1 MKYCGCFSAKE
12 PLFYKGTKGGETVKL
27 VLNNRDPIYLQVVTY
42 FKQQLATGQLSGG
55 QEIPSRR
62 ELGVML
68 NINPNTVQKAYK
80 EMEDQKLIMTER
92 NFPSKITN
100 DQSILQN
107 VRKEL
112 IHEATAQYIKAMKEI
127 AIPVEEVIEA
137 VKEVYQKDS

>member
-1 MKYCGCFSAKE
+1 MDFI
-12 PLFYKGTKGGETVKL
+12 
-27 VLNNRDPIYLQVVTY
+27 LNNRDPIYLQVVTY
-42 FKQQLATGQLSGG
+42 FKQQLATGQLSAG

-62 ELGVML
+62 ELAVLL

-80 EMEDQKLIMTER
+80 EMEDQNLIMTER

-112 IHEATAQYIKAMKEI
+112 IQDATVQYIKAMKQI
-127 AIPVEEVIEA
+127 AIPVEEVIDV
-137 VKEVYQKDS
+137 VKEVYEKES

>member
-1 MKYCGCFSAKE
+1 MKI
-12 PLFYKGTKGGETVKL
+12 

-42 FKQQLATGQLSGG
+42 FKQQIATGQLSEG

-62 ELGVML
+62 ELAVML

-80 EMEDQKLIMTER
+80 EMEDQRLIMTER

-112 IHEATAQYIKAMKEI
+112 IHDATAQYIKAMKQI
-127 AIPVEEVIEA
+127 AIPVEEVIEV
-137 VKEVYQKDS
+137 VKEVYEKEC